1 MVSSRARLSV
11 PVSGPRPANKR
22 RGLGAWLLLLSWF
35 WSLQLTAAS
44 APERVVSINLCTD
57 QLLLMLASPEQIASV
72 SHLATDPD
80 SSFMADRASAYPL
93 NHARLEELLAL
104 SPDLILANPYSPR
117 SVVVFMR
124 KLGYRVEEFA
134 MAESIGDIRR
144 NIERMAALLGAEAR
158 GKAMVDEMERRLG
171 EVEGHHGPRPKGMFY
186 QPRGYTSGSRTLQDD
201 ALEAAG
207 WQNLAKLMGIEGYR
221 AVDLE
226 SLLLAAP
233 DQLFTSPYAP
243 DTDSRAQRQ
252 LRHPALRR
260 AIGDRPLLEIDYRY
274 WICGGPMIVDA
285 VAALASA
292 RGR

>member
-1 MVSSRARLSV
+1 MA
-11 PVSGPRPANKR
+11 A
-22 RGLGAWLLLLSWF
+22 
-35 WSLQLTAAS
+35 TA
-44 APERVVSINLCTD
+44 PQRVVSINLCTD
-57 QLLLMLASPEQIASV
+57 QLLLMLARPEQILSV
-72 SHLATDPD
+72 SHLSTDPE
-80 SSFMADRASAYPL
+80 SSFMSAQASAYPL
-93 NHARLEELLAL
+93 NHARVEELLAL
-104 SPDLILANPYSPR
+104 SPDLILANSYSPR
-117 SVVVFMR
+117 SVVVSMR
-124 KLGYRVEEFA
+124 RLGYRVEEFV

-158 GKAMVDEMERRLG
+158 GKAMIDEMDRRLA
-171 EVEGHHGPRPKGMFY
+171 ELARKAEPRPKGIFY

-207 WQNLAKLMGIEGYR
+207 WENLAKLMGIEGYR

-243 DTDSRAQRQ
+243 GTHSRAQRQ

-260 AIGDRPLLEIDYRY
+260 VIGERPLREIDYRY
-274 WICGGPMIVDA
+274 WICGGPMIVEA
-285 VAALASA
+285 VEALASA